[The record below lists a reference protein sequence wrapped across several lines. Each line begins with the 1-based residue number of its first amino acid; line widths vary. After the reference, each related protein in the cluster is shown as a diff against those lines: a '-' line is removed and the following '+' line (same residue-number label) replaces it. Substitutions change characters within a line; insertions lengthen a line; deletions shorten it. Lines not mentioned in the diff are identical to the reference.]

1 MAKTRIALALGSGA
15 ARGWAHIGVIDV
27 LAEAGIVPDIICG
40 TSMGALV
47 GAVHAGGQLDGLR
60 DWAVGADW
68 RSVASMVDINLLAGG
83 LVDGMHIVKWLTGL
97 GLPERIEDLKIPFAA
112 VATDISS
119 GREIWLKSGPLA
131 PAVRA
136 SIGMPGVFS
145 PTKIDG
151 RWLSDGGL
159 VNPIPVSLCR
169 AMDADFIIAVNLN
182 DDLLARPLVV
192 EPEPAVTEKTSKPE
206 SLIELIRSIPASVQA
221 QMSSL
226 NWFGNAPSVPSYF
239 DVLTNAI
246 DIMQDHITRSRL
258 AGEPP
263 HILVAPRVVDI
274 GLMDF
279 HRAADAIALGRAAAE
294 QMVPEIQAKLSGRYR
309 L

>member
-83 LVDGMHIVKWLTGL
+83 LVDGMHIVKWLSGL
-97 GLPERIEDLKIPFAA
+97 GLPELIEDLKIPFAA

-131 PAVRA
+131 SAVRA
-136 SIGMPGVFS
+136 SIGMS
-145 PTKIDG
+145 
-151 RWLSDGGL
+151 
-159 VNPIPVSLCR
+159 
-169 AMDADFIIAVNLN
+169 
-182 DDLLARPLVV
+182 
-192 EPEPAVTEKTSKPE
+192 
-206 SLIELIRSIPASVQA
+206 
-221 QMSSL
+221 
-226 NWFGNAPSVPSYF
+226 
-239 DVLTNAI
+239 
-246 DIMQDHITRSRL
+246 TRSRFHC
-258 AGEPP
+258 AGRWTLTSSLRS
-263 HILVAPRVVDI
+263 I
-274 GLMDF
+274 
-279 HRAADAIALGRAAAE
+279 
-294 QMVPEIQAKLSGRYR
+294 
-309 L
+309 

>member
-83 LVDGMHIVKWLTGL
+83 LVDGMHIVKWLSGL
-97 GLPERIEDLKIPFAA
+97 GLPELIEDLKIPFAA

-131 PAVRA
+131 SAVRA
-136 SIGMPGVFS
+136 SIGMPGLFS

-192 EPEPAVTEKTSKPE
+192 EREPAVTDKTSTPE
-206 SLIELIRSIPASVQA
+206 SLIELIRSIPASVQS

-226 NWFGNAPSVPSYF
+226 NWFGNGPSVPGYF

-279 HRAADAIALGRAAAE
+279 HRAADAIALGRTAAE

>member
-83 LVDGMHIVKWLTGL
+83 LVDGMHIVKWLSGL
-97 GLPERIEDLKIPFAA
+97 GLPELIEDLKIPFAA

-131 PAVRA
+131 SAVRA
-136 SIGMPGVFS
+136 SIGMPGLFS

-192 EPEPAVTEKTSKPE
+192 EREPAVTDKTSKPE
-206 SLIELIRSIPASVQA
+206 SLIELIRSIPASVQS

-226 NWFGNAPSVPSYF
+226 NWFGNGPSVPGYF

-279 HRAADAIALGRAAAE
+279 HRAADAIALGRTAAE